1 MKRIYTDQ
9 GVKFVE
15 EFSVIQETVID
26 LDEELI
32 TIGQLQDELD
42 KRIARLGIF
51 EKDMSKEEKAK
62 MKDKIDKVRN
72 KKVDKPK

>member
-62 MKDKIDKVRN
+62 
-72 KKVDKPK
+72 

>member
-1 MKRIYTDQ
+1 MKRIYADT
-9 GVKFVE
+9 GIKFVE
-15 EFSVIQETVID
+15 ETSVVQQTVID
-26 LDEELI
+26 LDAELI